1 MTHDEARR
9 IARDPSADPFDKYE
23 ARKVLSEPEQL
34 PKPERERGLDT
45 SPRDADWT
53 AWNRWCDSRI
63 QAALTEQRKFLLAVL
78 AEAIGEH
85 VAKERK
91 AVKREFTDELR
102 QLRIELA
109 GTQII
114 LGELR
119 AVLAAE
125 RNTPLDLPSPLR
137 ARLN

>member
-53 AWNRWCDSRI
+53 AWSWWCDLRI

-78 AEAIGEH
+78 AEE
-85 VAKERK
+85 VA
-91 AVKREFTDELR
+91 
-102 QLRIELA
+102 
-109 GTQII
+109 
-114 LGELR
+114 
-119 AVLAAE
+119 
-125 RNTPLDLPSPLR
+125 RNMLPRNAKP
-137 ARLN
+137 